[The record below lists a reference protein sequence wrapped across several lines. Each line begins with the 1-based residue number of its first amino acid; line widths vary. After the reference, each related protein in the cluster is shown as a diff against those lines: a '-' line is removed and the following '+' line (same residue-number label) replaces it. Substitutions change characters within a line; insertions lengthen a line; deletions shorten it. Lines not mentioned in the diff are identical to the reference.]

1 MRILVVDDEPA
12 VRAALERALC
22 LDGYEVAT
30 AEDGQAALAV
40 GRERPELIILD
51 VLMPDLDGIAV
62 CRRLRRGGD
71 RTPVLMLT
79 ARDAVTDRVAGLDAG
94 ATTTSSSLSRSRS
107 CSLACERCFA
117 GRSTATHT
125 EYSASQISRSIPQPA
140 RSRRG
145 ERDIDLTRT
154 EFLLLELFLLN
165 PRQVLPRSLIFE
177 RVWGSTSGR
186 RRTRSRCTSVIC
198 DGSWRAEARTGC
210 CRRCA
215 EWGTRSRAMSFRARI
230 TLAAA
235 VAVAIAVAVS
245 RSPRTSSRAT
255 SSTVRSTTRCA
266 SAPPTRSCGRRP
278 TGFVVRLPT
287 GPLGVSG
294 TSAQIVAAAEDPLG
308 PRFGALPV
316 TAGDRAVAAG
326 GRTAGFRMVDLD
338 GAPVRAYT
346 QQLAPGYAVLVARPL
361 VEVNETLGRLRMI
374 LVSIGI
380 VGIAGAAL
388 LGLLVSRSALQPV
401 RRLTE
406 AAEDVARTAD
416 LSRRIDVTGDD
427 ELNRLASTVN
437 AMLASLERS
446 VGAQRNLV
454 ADASHELRTPL
465 TSIRTN
471 IELLA
476 RADGVSSRGRS
487 RMVADAVDQLEELTM
502 LVADLVELGRDGE
515 RQEEIEDVRLDVLVA
530 DSVERV
536 RRRAPTR
543 AFELALE
550 PTLVRGSPGATGPC
564 DREPPRERGRLGPRR
579 RADRGLGRRRRPWGS
594 GTGLAS
600 EDEDADRLSIASIA
614 PRVRAGGQ
622 DRAWGWRSCARWP
635 SRMAARRPSSV
646 QRAAARGSGSPSLQ
660 KSSQRVLRFGSGGS
674 HTPPVPL
681 VS

>member
-1 MRILVVDDEPA
+1 
-12 VRAALERALC
+12 
-22 LDGYEVAT
+22 
-30 AEDGQAALAV
+30 
-40 GRERPELIILD
+40 
-51 VLMPDLDGIAV
+51 
-62 CRRLRRGGD
+62 
-71 RTPVLMLT
+71 
-79 ARDAVTDRVAGLDAG
+79 
-94 ATTTSSSLSRSRS
+94 
-107 CSLACERCFA
+107 
-117 GRSTATHT
+117 
-125 EYSASQISRSIPQPA
+125 
-140 RSRRG
+140 
-145 ERDIDLTRT
+145 
-154 EFLLLELFLLN
+154 
-165 PRQVLPRSLIFE
+165 
-177 RVWGSTSGR
+177 
-186 RRTRSRCTSVIC
+186 
-198 DGSWRAEARTGC
+198 
-210 CRRCA
+210 
-215 EWGTRSRAMSFRARI
+215 MSFRARI

-235 VAVAIAVAVS
+235 VAVAIAVAVLS
-245 RSPRTSSRAT
+245 VAAYVVTRDVLYGQVDDALRERAADAVLRQT
-255 SSTVRSTTRCA
+255 PA
-266 SAPPTRSCGRRP
+266 
-278 TGFVVRLPT
+278 GFVVRLPT

-316 TAGDRAVAAG
+316 TAGDREVAAG
-326 GRTAGFRMVDLD
+326 ERTAGFRMVDLD

-361 VEVNETLGRLRMI
+361 AEVNETLGRLRMI
-374 LVSIGI
+374 LVAIGI

-388 LGLLVSRSALQPV
+388 VGLLVSRSALQPV

-476 RADGVSSRGRS
+476 RADGVSAEERS

-550 PTLVRGSPGATGPC
+550 PTLVRGSPARLDRAIVNLLENAVAWGPVDEPIEVSVADGAVAVRDHGP
-564 DREPPRERGRLGPRR
+564 GIG
-579 RADRGLGRRRRPWGS
+579 
-594 GTGLAS
+594 
-600 EDEDADRLSIASIA
+600 DEDADRLFDRFYRSSRARGRPGSGLGLAIVRQVAESHGGKASVERA
-614 PRVRAGGQ
+614 AGG
-622 DRAWGWRSCARWP
+622 GARFRLAFP
-635 SRMAARRPSSV
+635 AEELSASS
-646 QRAAARGSGSPSLQ
+646 
-660 KSSQRVLRFGSGGS
+660 
-674 HTPPVPL
+674 
-681 VS
+681 